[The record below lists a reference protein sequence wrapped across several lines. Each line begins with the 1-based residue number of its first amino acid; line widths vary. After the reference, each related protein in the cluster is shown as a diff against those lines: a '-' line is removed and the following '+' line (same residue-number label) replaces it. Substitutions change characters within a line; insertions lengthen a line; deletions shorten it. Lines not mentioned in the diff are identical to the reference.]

1 MIVAGVVIALL
12 ILFLVGNAVGIFKG
26 SGMRPSLSRRSVKV
40 PDVRGMTV
48 EEATKELK
56 KYDLG
61 IDVVDKKP
69 SNEYKKNQ
77 IMSQSPGKGEGE
89 AA

>member
-1 MIVAGVVIALL
+1 MIALL

-26 SGMRPSLSRRSVKV
+26 SGNATVTQSEKVKV

-69 SNEYKKNQ
+69 SNEYKKE
-77 IMSQSPGKGEGE
+77 SDHESVTGERGEGE